1 MYAPRQELFLT
12 PVRKSLVVEPHDIN
26 AHVSLV
32 DQLILPFAHGRV
44 ACDEFVQA
52 LAEQNLLA
60 GDDLA
65 AGLWTVVDECLDV
78 IADEHRREEPLQVH
92 ALGE

>member
-1 MYAPRQELFLT
+1 MLPGRNCFLT
-12 PVRKSLVVEPHDIN
+12 PVRETLVVEPHDID
-26 AHVSLV
+26 AHVGLV
-32 DQLILPFAHGRV
+32 DQFVLPFAHGRV
-44 ACDEFVQA
+44 ACDKLVQP

-65 AGLWTVVDECLDV
+65 VGFWAVVDERLDR

-92 ALGE
+92 ALGK

>member
-1 MYAPRQELFLT
+1 MWQGLILPQIRE
-12 PVRKSLVVEPHDIN
+12 SLVVEPHDID
-26 AHVSLV
+26 AHVGLV
-32 DQLILPFAHGRV
+32 DELVLPFTHGRV
-44 ACDEFVQA
+44 ACDKLVQP

-65 AGLWTVVDECLDV
+65 VGFWAVVDERLDG
-78 IADEHRREEPLQVH
+78 IADEHRGEEPVQVH

>member
-1 MYAPRQELFLT
+1 MWQGLILPQ
-12 PVRKSLVVEPHDIN
+12 VRKSLVVEPHDID
-26 AHVSLV
+26 AHVGLV
-32 DQLILPFAHGRV
+32 DQFVLPFAHGRV
-44 ACDEFVQA
+44 ACDELVQA

-65 AGLWTVVDECLDV
+65 AGLWTVVDECLDG